1 MNVKRLDHIVF
12 AVGDMNAALKDWA
25 GAFEFAAGD
34 PVQPAGTHMEL
45 AFLRLGDNFMELVQ
59 ATTPD
64 HRVQQ
69 HVGEHGEGMFSISL
83 EVADLDAAVR
93 ELRAKDVQISDAE
106 TGVLPDT
113 RVARMPR
120 AAGHGVA
127 IQLIERKRG

>member
-1 MNVKRLDHIVF
+1 MNVERLDHIVF
-12 AVGDMNAALKDWA
+12 AVADMNAALKDWA
-25 GAFEFAAGD
+25 GAFEFAADG
-34 PVQPAGTHMEL
+34 PERPAGTHMEL

-69 HVGEHGEGMFSISL
+69 HVDEHGEGMFSISL

-113 RVARMPR
+113 RGARIPR
-120 AAGHGVA
+120 ASAHGVA
-127 IQLIERKRG
+127 IQLIERKRE